1 MTINATFIGQI
12 IVFLIL
18 LWFIGKF
25 VTPCWQE
32 LNARNRKIA
41 DGLAA
46 ADKGQKDLAEAT
58 HRAEGI
64 IREARERARQIEDQ
78 AARRSNE
85 ALEAAKQ
92 AAQGEGARIVAAAR
106 DEAASETNRARDQLR
121 KEFGSMVVI
130 GTSRLLEREVDAK
143 THAQLLDKLARHRP
157 WLTRQP
163 SHGPTRALRSST
175 RMPPDNSPRGA
186 SCSSGRA

>member
-18 LWFIGKF
+18 LWFVGKF
-25 VTPCWQE
+25 VTPVLAEE

-58 HRAEGI
+58 NRADAI

-78 AARRSNE
+78 ASRRSNE
-85 ALEAAKQ
+85 AIEAAKQ
-92 AAQGEGARIVAAAR
+92 TAQGEGARIVAAAR
-106 DEAASETNRARDQLR
+106 DEAASESNRAREQLR
-121 KEFGSMVVI
+121 KEFGSMVVV
-130 GTSRLLEREVDAK
+130 GASRLLEREVDAK
-143 THAQLLDKLARHRP
+143 THAQLLDKLADEI
-157 WLTRQP
+157 
-163 SHGPTRALRSST
+163 A
-175 RMPPDNSPRGA
+175 RG
-186 SCSSGRA
+186 

>member
-25 VTPCWQE
+25 VTPVLAEE

-58 HRAEGI
+58 SRADAI
-64 IREARERARQIEDQ
+64 VREARERAKQIEDQ

-85 ALEAAKQ
+85 AIEAAKVT
-92 AAQGEGARIVAAAR
+92 AQGEGARIVAAAR
-106 DEAASETNRARDQLR
+106 DEASTETNRARDALR
-121 KEFGSMVVI
+121 KEFGSMVVT
-130 GTSRLLEREVDAK
+130 GASRLLEREVDAK
-143 THAQLLDKLARHRP
+143 THAQLLDKLADEI
-157 WLTRQP
+157 
-163 SHGPTRALRSST
+163 A
-175 RMPPDNSPRGA
+175 RG
-186 SCSSGRA
+186 

>member
-25 VTPCWQE
+25 VTPVLAEE
-32 LNARNRKIA
+32 LNSRNRKIA

-58 HRAEGI
+58 NRADAI

-78 AARRSNE
+78 ASRRSNE
-85 ALEAAKQ
+85 AIEAAKQ
-92 AAQGEGARIVAAAR
+92 TAQGEGARIVAAAR
-106 DEAASETNRARDQLR
+106 DEAASESNRAREQLR
-121 KEFGSMVVI
+121 KEFGSMVVV
-130 GTSRLLEREVDAK
+130 GASRLLEREVDAK
-143 THAQLLDKLARHRP
+143 THAQLLDKLADEI
-157 WLTRQP
+157 
-163 SHGPTRALRSST
+163 A
-175 RMPPDNSPRGA
+175 RG
-186 SCSSGRA
+186 

>member
-25 VTPCWQE
+25 VTPVLAEE

-58 HRAEGI
+58 SRADAI

-106 DEAASETNRARDQLR
+106 EEASTETNRARDQLR
-121 KEFGSMVVI
+121 KEFGTMVVV
-130 GTSRLLEREVDAK
+130 GASRLLEREVDAK
-143 THAQLLDKLARHRP
+143 THAQLLDKLADEI
-157 WLTRQP
+157 
-163 SHGPTRALRSST
+163 A
-175 RMPPDNSPRGA
+175 RG
-186 SCSSGRA
+186 